1 MISAI
6 TDGIRTDDERLI
18 VEQLFCLLN
27 FLECEL
33 FLQRTTSTM
42 NICMNQKRKEKIPM
56 KYNYQTQPSLA
67 CR

>member
-42 NICMNQKRKEKIPM
+42 NICLNQKRKKNS
-56 KYNYQTQPSLA
+56 NYQTQPSLA